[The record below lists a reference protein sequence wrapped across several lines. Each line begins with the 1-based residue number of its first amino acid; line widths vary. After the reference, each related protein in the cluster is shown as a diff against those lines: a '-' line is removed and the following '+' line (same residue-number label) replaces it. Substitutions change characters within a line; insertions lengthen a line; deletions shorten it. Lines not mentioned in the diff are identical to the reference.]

1 MSKFLKVP
9 ISPLMGSSLINYIKV
24 ILSNK
29 VHVEYFFHVFI
40 TLLIVILIAP
50 FQLIDKLFFLFKKK
64 KKINDPIFIIGH
76 WRSGTT
82 LLHNVLCKNNNFG
95 FFNTYNSLF
104 INNIYSSFLFKT
116 LMKYTMP
123 KERPSD
129 KIKLDVDLPQ
139 EDEFAVSNFTDISHY
154 NFFFFPNNY
163 KNFYSQAIRFET
175 NKESSWLKSYSDIIR
190 RICLYTNKSDIIIK
204 NPSNTARIK
213 SLLKI
218 YPNAKFIH
226 IYRNPVFVYL
236 STYKF
241 FSELFPSV
249 NLQNID
255 KKVLFDLIIYNYRE
269 MYKDYYNQK
278 DLIPK
283 ENLIEFKFEDFKSD
297 TMKYLLKI
305 HKKFKI
311 EVNKRIIKEYDSYLK
326 DQRKH
331 KMNSYS
337 IEKDKLDI
345 LLKEF
350 KLSFNSMN
358 YEIPEDLNV
367 IN

>member
-24 ILSNK
+24 IISNK
-29 VHVEYFFHVFI
+29 ISIKYIFHVFI
-40 TLLIVILIAP
+40 TFLIVILISP
-50 FQLIDKLFFLFKKK
+50 FQLIDKFIFLFKKN

-82 LLHNVLCKNNNFG
+82 LLHNVLCKNKEFG

-104 INNIYSSFLFKT
+104 INNIYSNYLFKT

-129 KIKLDVDLPQ
+129 NIKLDVDLPQ

-163 KNFYSQAIRFET
+163 KKFYSQAIRFET
-175 NKESSWLKSYSDIIR
+175 NKESSWLRSYYEIIR
-190 RICLYTNKSDIIIK
+190 RIFIYTNKSKIVIK

-255 KKVLFDLIIYNYRE
+255 KKLLFDLVIYNYRE
-269 MYKDYYNQK
+269 MYKDYYDQK
-278 DLIPK
+278 DLMPK

-297 TMKYLLKI
+297 TMKYLLSI

-311 EVNKRIIKEYDSYLK
+311 EINESIIKEYDKYLK
-326 DQRKH
+326 DQKKH
-331 KMNSYS
+331 KMNTYT

-350 KLSFNSMN
+350 KLSFKNMKYRTPKN
-358 YEIPEDLNV
+358 LKITN
-367 IN
+367 

>member
-29 VHVEYFFHVFI
+29 VHVKYFFHVLI
-40 TLLIVILIAP
+40 TFLIVILITP
-50 FQLIDKLFFLFKKK
+50 FQLIDKLIFLFKKN

-82 LLHNVLCKNNNFG
+82 LLHNVLCKNEDFG

-104 INNIYSSFLFKT
+104 INNIYSSLLFKT

-163 KNFYSQAIRFET
+163 KKFYSQAIRFET
-175 NKESSWLKSYSDIIR
+175 NKESSWLKSYSEIIR
-190 RICLYTNKSDIIIK
+190 RIFLYTNKSNIIIK

-213 SLLKI
+213 SLLKL

-269 MYKDYYNQK
+269 MYKDYYDQK
-278 DLIPK
+278 KLIPEK
-283 ENLIEFKFEDFKSD
+283 NLIEFKFEDFKEDS
-297 TMKYLLKI
+297 MKYLKHI
-305 HKKFKI
+305 HKKF
-311 EVNKRIIKEYDSYLK
+311 NIKSNDRVISEYDKYLK
-326 DQRKH
+326 DQKKH
-331 KMNSYS
+331 KMNSYT

-350 KLSFNSMN
+350 KLSFNSMK
-358 YEIPEDLNV
+358 YRTPENLKI

>member
-1 MSKFLKVP
+1 
-9 ISPLMGSSLINYIKV
+9 MGSTLGNFIGIISKYKFSSVYLIN
-24 ILSNK
+24 
-29 VHVEYFFHVFI
+29 VFL
-40 TLLIVILIAP
+40 TLLVILIITP
-50 FQLIDKLFFLFKKK
+50 FQVIDKIIFLFKKRTK
-64 KKINDPIFIIGH
+64 KKDPIFIVGH

-82 LLHNVLCKNNNFG
+82 FLHNLLCKDKNFG

-104 INNIYSSFLFKT
+104 ISNIYSSFLFKT
-116 LMKYTMP
+116 LMRVTMP
-123 KERPSD
+123 KSRPSD
-129 KIKLDVDLPQ
+129 GVKLGVDLPQ
-139 EDEFAVSNFTDISHY
+139 EDEFALSNYTNLSHY
-154 NFFFFPNNY
+154 LFFFFPNNY
-163 KNFYSQAIRFET
+163 KEIYNSTLRLEEKDQ
-175 NKESSWLKSYSDIIR
+175 NKWLRHYEHIID
-190 RICLYTNKSDIIIK
+190 RISNYTGKERVLIK
-204 NPSNTARIK
+204 NPSNTSRIK
-213 SLLKI
+213 YLLKQ

-249 NLQNID
+249 NLQKID

-269 MYKDYYNQK
+269 IYKDYYDQK

-311 EVNKRIIKEYDSYLK
+311 EVNERIIKDYDTYLK

-331 KMNSYS
+331 KMNSYT
-337 IEKDKLDI
+337 IEKEKLDI

-358 YEIPEDLNV
+358 YEIPENLNV

>member
-1 MSKFLKVP
+1 MSKFLKIP
-9 ISPLMGSSLINYIKV
+9 ISPLMGSSILNYIKI

-29 VHVEYFFHVFI
+29 VDIKFYLHVFLTFI
-40 TLLIVILIAP
+40 VVLLVSP
-50 FQLIDKLFFLFKKK
+50 FQLIDRFIFFFKRNNQKK
-64 KKINDPIFIIGH
+64 RDPIFIIGH

-82 LLHNVLCKNNNFG
+82 LLHNLLSLNKNVG

-116 LMKYTMP
+116 LMRVTMP

-129 KIKLDVDLPQ
+129 NIKLDVDLPQ
-139 EDEFAVSNFTDISHY
+139 EDEFAVSNYLDNSHY

-163 KNFYSQAIRFET
+163 KKFYSEAISFNN
-175 NKESSWLKSYSDIIR
+175 NKSSRWLKAYSQLLN
-190 RICLYTNKSDIIIK
+190 RISLYTNKPQIIVK

-213 SLLKI
+213 YLLEK

-255 KKVLFDLIIYNYRE
+255 DKLLHDLIIYNYRE
-269 MYKDYYNQK
+269 IYKDYYDQK
-278 DLIPK
+278 HLIPK
-283 ENLIEFKFEDFKSD
+283 ENLIEIKFEDFKKDS
-297 TMKYLLKI
+297 LSFLNKI
-305 HKKFKI
+305 HKRFDLKLSQELLSQYI
-311 EVNKRIIKEYDSYLK
+311 SYLESQK
-326 DQRKH
+326 SH
-331 KMNSYS
+331 KMNTYKIKKDTLSH
-337 IEKDKLDI
+337 IEK
-345 LLKEF
+345 EF
-350 KLSFNSMN
+350 HTSFEKMK
-358 YEIPEDLNV
+358 YEIPKNLD
-367 IN
+367 II